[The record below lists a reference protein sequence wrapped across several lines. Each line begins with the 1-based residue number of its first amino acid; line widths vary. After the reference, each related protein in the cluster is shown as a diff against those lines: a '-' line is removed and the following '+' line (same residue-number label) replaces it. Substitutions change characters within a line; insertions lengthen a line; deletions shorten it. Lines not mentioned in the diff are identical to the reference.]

1 MLGLRNQ
8 YYWFS
13 KILMF
18 YQLTNNEIESYH
30 DIEIKQNN
38 HNFDRI
44 LNSFIDTDY
53 FHSIIDFICLSIGL
67 LWQITNLFCSFRWI
81 MISIK

>member
-1 MLGLRNQ
+1 
-8 YYWFS
+8 
-13 KILMF
+13 MF

-67 LWQITNLFCSFRWI
+67 L
-81 MISIK
+81 